1 MILDIRVL
9 IQCIRVLTQMAGS
22 RRTVQKEFE
31 EWKKALPMPEGGP
44 KAAAARQLRD
54 NVRVFTFAFRDWL
67 EGSMRPQGL
76 TLPQL
81 RMLFAVRY
89 GSDASSAKI
98 ARLCQVTPQTLQA
111 MLQRAVREGW
121 LLRKPAKHNAR
132 ILVSALTPKG
142 DALLQQAVAAT
153 TEFELQ
159 VWRDASVAELQAM
172 NAAFAK
178 AARRVAHLEAMR
190 EAPVSRTRKPKQAAK
205 L

>member
-1 MILDIRVL
+1 MS
-9 IQCIRVLTQMAGS
+9 AS
-22 RRTVQKEFE
+22 RRTVQKELD
-31 EWKKALPMPEGGP
+31 EWKRALPLPAGGP
-44 KAAAARQLRD
+44 RVAAARQLRD
-54 NVRVFTFAFRDWL
+54 SVRVFTFGFRDWL
-67 EGSMRPQGL
+67 EESMRPQGM

-121 LLRKPAKHNAR
+121 LVRRAAKHNAR

-142 DALLQQAVAAT
+142 EALLQQAVAAT
-153 TEFELQ
+153 TEFEAQ

-172 NAAFAK
+172 NAAFLK
-178 AARRVAHLEAMR
+178 AAQRIEQMEAAA
-190 EAPVSRTRKPKQAAK
+190 APSPKGKKPKAAAK